1 MGAERDDATQ
11 DAMAFDAEA
20 ATRLLHYA
28 TGASRQAWASL
39 LERLHQVDGHGW
51 VIVRLEACFGKG
63 VAPGDVPLDRL
74 MAVKESAKV
83 EVASAA
89 DAEVQA
95 TAWLGYATTVAIA
108 AAFYDLRLSTMP
120 TDAWIEVFSELSALT
135 PEPWAGVF
143 EAAMAGWMG

>member
-1 MGAERDDATQ
+1 MGDERNGHPKET
-11 DAMAFDAEA
+11 MALDAEA

-39 LERLHQVDGHGW
+39 LERLHRADGHGW
-51 VIVRLEACFGKG
+51 VVVRLEACFGRG
-63 VAPGDVPLDRL
+63 VLPKDVPLDRL
-74 MAVKESAKV
+74 MAVKESSKI
-83 EVASAA
+83 EVAAAA
-89 DAEVQA
+89 DVEAQA
-95 TAWLGYATTVAIA
+95 TAWLGYATTVAVA